1 MEHFSGMLARSIRW
15 LPLAALVLACLL
27 DAGASAR
34 AWPAVWPTDSAD
46 VTDAGAYSNCSYFED
61 ATRANITVDVK
72 FRGAAGNVAGKT
84 FMSRGLLFHSYDAQG
99 RLKVI
104 AGNTSGAL
112 NGVEGNGAHTGG
124 NYRLFHAIGSRD
136 PWTNAN
142 QFTAKVV
149 ITVPLALI
157 ADWPALAIYPVNT
170 TIDQTVV
177 LPRAGAVYIGKGT
190 KGCQVITDHTKPPP
204 PAEVTEIKVSA
215 PDWDLGEL
223 ARGKETSRTF
233 ANPNEQLCFT
243 YASKYIGFEKY
254 LISANN
260 RNGEDLGKYLLVN
273 ADDATQTVPY
283 TLGLVGPR
291 ETVSLP
297 SATPIQLTLSKD
309 GRTCLNA
316 TFKAWA
322 SDQVKGGDFS
332 DVLTFTITT
341 QS

>member
-1 MEHFSGMLARSIRW
+1 MAS
-15 LPLAALVLACLL
+15 LAALVLACLL

-291 ETVSLP
+291 KPCPCPARPRS
-297 SATPIQLTLSKD
+297 SS
-309 GRTCLNA
+309 R
-316 TFKAWA
+316 
-322 SDQVKGGDFS
+322 
-332 DVLTFTITT
+332 
-341 QS
+341 